1 MSLSEDA
8 DALAQA
14 IEQKLGGETP
24 PDISD
29 AAMQR
34 LLGALIRTYG
44 MKFEA
49 DPSLLPV
56 SVQAGR
62 ITPTD
67 IMVTASRLL
76 KAGNLQVFELGM
88 WQSWTGS

>member
-8 DALAQA
+8 ESLAGLLEKAL
-14 IEQKLGGETP
+14 GEDDP

-34 LLGALIRTYG
+34 LLAALIRTYG
-44 MKFEA
+44 LKFES
-49 DPSLLPV
+49 DPALLPV
-56 SVQAGR
+56 SMQAGR
-62 ITPTD
+62 VTPTD